1 MKRDPARGLITDRSG
16 NMEKAIAQAAEMVRS
31 ARHVIALT
39 GAGISTESGIPD
51 FRSAGGLWQKY
62 DPAEYASIHSFQ
74 SNPGKVWKMLFD
86 MIDLTRKARP
96 NPGHR
101 ALAELEEMG
110 FLKCVVTQNIDNL
123 HQAAGSVNVIEYH
136 GNVSRLECIHCGAE
150 YGESDFD
157 IDEIAEKRV
166 PPLCAGC
173 RGVLKPGVIFFGEM
187 IPREAMIL
195 SETEAQ
201 EADLVLV
208 IGTSAVV
215 YPAAGI
221 PLIAKQHDARIIEFN
236 TESTELTRYATD
248 LFIMGMA
255 GTTLPELA
263 RRLRT

>member
-1 MKRDPARGLITDRSG
+1 
-16 NMEKAIAQAAEMVRS
+16 MEQGIERAAEMVRC

-62 DPAEYASIHSFQ
+62 DPAEYASIHAFQ
-74 SNPGKVWKMLFD
+74 SDPDKVWRMLFD
-86 MIDLTRKARP
+86 MIDLTRKALP

-123 HQAAGSVNVIEYH
+123 HQAAGSVSVIEYH
-136 GNVSRLECIHCGAE
+136 GNVSRLECINCGAV
-150 YGESDFD
+150 YGESDFNV
-157 IDEIAEKRV
+157 DEIAEKRV
-166 PPLCAGC
+166 PPLCAAC
-173 RGVLKPGVIFFGEM
+173 KGVLKPGVIFFGEM
-187 IPREAMIL
+187 IPRDAMIR
-195 SETEAQ
+195 SDEEAR

-221 PLIAKQHDARIIEFN
+221 PLIAKQHNAAIIEFN
-236 TESTELTRYATD
+236 TESTDLTRYATD

-263 RRLRT
+263 RRLRS

>member
-1 MKRDPARGLITDRSG
+1 
-16 NMEKAIAQAAEMVRS
+16 MEQAIERAAEMMRR

-62 DPAEYASIHSFQ
+62 DPAEYASIHAFQ
-74 SNPGKVWKMLFD
+74 ANPGKVWRMLFD
-86 MIDLTRKARP
+86 MIDLTRKALP

-110 FLKCVVTQNIDNL
+110 LLKCVVTQNIDNL

-136 GNVSRLECIHCGAE
+136 GNVSRLECIHCGAV
-150 YGESDFD
+150 YGESDFNV
-157 IDEIAEKRV
+157 DEIVEQRV
-166 PPLCAGC
+166 PPLCTGC
-173 RGVLKPGVIFFGEM
+173 QGVLKPGVIFFGEM
-187 IPREAMIL
+187 IPRDAMVL
-195 SETEAQ
+195 SEEEAQ

-221 PLIAKQHDARIIEFN
+221 PLIAKQRNAGIIEFN

-248 LFIMGMA
+248 LFIEGMA
-255 GTTLPELA
+255 GTTLPELV
-263 RRLRT
+263 RRLRS